1 MSIPAAYVA
10 VILIWSTTPLAIQ
23 WSGEGGGFLF
33 GVTAR
38 MVTGA
43 VLCSLLLVVLRV
55 SLPLHRAARLTYL
68 AAGLGIFGAM
78 TCVYW
83 GAQFIPSGWVSVLFG
98 LTPIVTGG
106 FALLWLEEE
115 GFTPAR
121 SFGLLLGLAGL
132 VVIFGSSA
140 ALGEHALLGAL
151 AVLAS
156 VVIHSFS
163 AVWVKRV
170 GADLPAMAVT
180 GGGLLVAAPAYLVS
194 WLVFDGHLPHG
205 LPLRALG
212 AIGYLALF
220 GSVVGFI
227 FYYYVLRHVAAG
239 KTALITLVTPV
250 IALLLGA
257 AFNGEALDMQVWLGA
272 LLILAGLA
280 CHQWGALLL
289 APLRNRG

>member
-1 MSIPAAYVA
+1 MSVPAAYVA

-43 VLCSLLLVVLRV
+43 LLCGLLLLALRV
-55 SLPLHRAARLTYL
+55 SLPLHRDALRTYL

-78 TCVYW
+78 MCVYW
-83 GAQFIPSGWVSVLFG
+83 GSQFIPSGWISVLFG
-98 LTPIVTGG
+98 LTPIVTSG
-106 FALLWLEEE
+106 FALLWLDEEA
-115 GFTPAR
+115 FTPAR
-121 SFGLLLGLAGL
+121 SLGLALGL
-132 VVIFGSSA
+132 VGLLVIFGTGA
-140 ALGEHALLGAL
+140 TLGAHALLGAA

-156 VVIHSFS
+156 VVMHSLS

-170 GADLPAMAVT
+170 GANLPAMAVT
-180 GGGLLVAAPAYLVS
+180 GGGLLVAAPAYLLC
-194 WLVFDGHLPHG
+194 WLLFDGHLPRE

-220 GSVVGFI
+220 GSVMGFI
-227 FYYYVLRHVAAG
+227 FYYYMLRHVAAG
-239 KTALITLVTPV
+239 KVALITLVTPV

-257 AFNGEALDMQVWLGA
+257 LFNGETVGWQVWLGT
-272 LLILAGLA
+272 LLILTGLA
-280 CHQWGALLL
+280 SHQWGGRLS
-289 APLRNRG
+289 APIRMRG